1 MKKIMN
7 WMLAAT
13 MICGATVFTSC
24 SNSEDN
30 PSQEQAKKDRK
41 EFIKHTRENL
51 KEVAEHLIFA
61 SWAVAN
67 NVNQEFNTRVLN
79 NPEFE
84 KAILPLF
91 IQKIRD
97 SVQPVEEG
105 SELAELGYKQYA
117 TIDLTEFNYRF
128 TMKEDGSGFD
138 VEEADDFEMIINGP
152 KAPEPRPGEAEK
164 PDNPER
170 PESAQKGYD
179 KLTLKA
185 GGDTYKQ
192 LAKRLGTEE
201 LAVVILVPS
210 TFEFF
215 ITLNLPEGVSFNAF
229 SGSFKND
236 VKMSS
241 SSEFVN
247 PETDGL
253 NISGKLETALES
265 PDKMHPADATELY
278 FEIANDPVANES
290 SMKFSFVHNDKS
302 MVELEATSEYIDK
315 DIDFSQLTTSGRILD
330 VLVALVSGGSL
341 EGTLTL
347 NDDLT
352 TDISINDCG
361 KALQL
366 QKEMAHARRNYADQ
380 ATIEEYTQQ
389 LNELVSA
396 KLSCKDLSQEI
407 PMKLQT
413 AKFGVDYW
421 AMPAFNFADEKG
433 FVPITELLDKE
444 SVEYG
449 INIIDHAAEPMA
461 GAIVTVRQLL
471 QFVQTFIMQARVSQA
486 QGQASN
492 E

>member
-1 MKKIMN
+1 
-7 WMLAAT
+7 
-13 MICGATVFTSC
+13 VFTSC
-24 SNSEDN
+24 TNDTSDN
-30 PSQEQAKKDRK
+30 PTEQAKKNRK
-41 EFIKHTRENL
+41 EFIQHTRENL
-51 KEVAEHLIFA
+51 KDLAENLNFY
-61 SWAVAN
+61 SWDIAN
-67 NVNQEFNTRVLN
+67 EINQGFNTTVLN

-84 KAILPLF
+84 KAIIPLF
-91 IQKIRD
+91 TEKSRESI
-97 SVQPVEEG
+97 QPVEEG
-105 SELAELGYKQYA
+105 SELAAVGYKQVA
-117 TIDLTEFNYRF
+117 TLDLTKFNYRF

-138 VEEADDFEMIINGP
+138 VEEAEDFEMIINGVIT
-152 KAPEPRPGEAEK
+152 KH
-164 PDNPER
+164 
-170 PESAQKGYD
+170 

-185 GGDTYKQ
+185 SGDTYKQ
-192 LAKRLGTEE
+192 LAKRLGTDE

-210 TFEFF
+210 DFAF
-215 ITLNLPEGVSFNAF
+215 TLAGYDDGDWIEGFKGA
-229 SGSFKND
+229 FKNS
-236 VKMSS
+236 VQ
-241 SSEFVN
+241 
-247 PETDGL
+247 
-253 NISGKLETALES
+253 ISGES
-265 PDKMHPADATELY
+265 EYMNPKTDAINITGILTTNFPGNKEKNYAADATDLFFTIEG
-278 FEIANDPVANES
+278 NPPANES
-290 SMKFSFVHNDKS
+290 SMKFSFGHNGKS
-302 MVELEATSEYIDK
+302 MIELGAVAKYTDK
-315 DIDFSQLTTSGRILD
+315 ETDLSQFTTSGRILD

-341 EGTLTL
+341 EGSITL

-352 TDISINDCG
+352 TDFSISDCG
-361 KALQL
+361 KAMQL

-380 ATIEEYTQQ
+380 ATIEGYTQQ
-389 LNELVSA
+389 LNELMSA